1 MSLKNTCA
9 SLVVVDT
16 VILLGLSGLLS
27 TGSRRVDTVILLGL
41 TGLLSTGSRRIGG
54 GVENVEGRPEES
66 DQLYHRWR
74 KPIQR
79 TSCHQHPAE
88 HGTRPVAARRCQTV
102 SAVAAQKT
110 AETTDSTIR
119 AAEVLEVEDELGT
132 KSHLR
137 ARQSSCAGPQCGEAP
152 LG

>member
-54 GVENVEGRPEES
+54 GVENVEGRAEEV
-66 DQLYHRWR
+66 
-74 KPIQR
+74 
-79 TSCHQHPAE
+79 TSY
-88 HGTRPVAARRCQTV
+88 
-102 SAVAAQKT
+102 
-110 AETTDSTIR
+110 TIGGGSRSRGR
-119 AAEVLEVEDELGT
+119 AATNTLLNMG
-132 KSHLR
+132 
-137 ARQSSCAGPQCGEAP
+137 
-152 LG
+152 

>member
-1 MSLKNTCA
+1 M
-9 SLVVVDT
+9 
-16 VILLGLSGLLS
+16 
-27 TGSRRVDTVILLGL
+27 
-41 TGLLSTGSRRIGG
+41 
-54 GVENVEGRPEES
+54 
-66 DQLYHRWR
+66 
-74 KPIQR
+74 
-79 TSCHQHPAE
+79 
-88 HGTRPVAARRCQTV
+88 AAHRCQTM

-110 AETTDSTIR
+110 AETMDSTIR